1 MRRVSKGEFS
11 SAYEACPQQLEGDVR
26 VGGQD
31 HFYLETQGCL
41 VVPKGESN
49 EMDIFASTQCVDGT
63 QKMAAKALGVPA
75 NRISARVKR
84 IGEGEGS
91 YWCCPNCG
99 NFPPLQLQVVGL
111 EERNQDRFC
120 CLLLQL

>member
-1 MRRVSKGEFS
+1 MDSFFPAVQHVQKGEFS
-11 SAYEACPQQLEGDVR
+11 SAYAACPYQLEGDVR

-31 HFYLETQGCL
+31 HFYLETHGCL

-84 IGEGEGS
+84 IGEK
-91 YWCCPNCG
+91 
-99 NFPPLQLQVVGL
+99 L
-111 EERNQDRFC
+111 ERWKATW
-120 CLLLQL
+120 

>member
-1 MRRVSKGEFS
+1 MALGLFYVCVIQDAIAANSFFPTVRQVSKGEFT
-11 SAYEACPQQLEGDVR
+11 SAYEACPQQLEGEVK

-63 QKMAAKALGVPA
+63 QKMAAKALGVPS

-84 IGEGEGS
+84 IGEDGAT
-91 YWCCPNCG
+91 Y
-99 NFPPLQLQVVGL
+99 V
-111 EERNQDRFC
+111 
-120 CLLLQL
+120 

>member
-1 MRRVSKGEFS
+1 MHRVSKGDFS
-11 SAYEACPQQLEGDVR
+11 SVYQTCSHQLEGEVC

-31 HFYLETQGCL
+31 HFYLETHGCL

-63 QKMAAKALGVPA
+63 QRMAAKALGVPA

-84 IGEGEGS
+84 IGKQMVDG
-91 YWCCPNCG
+91 
-99 NFPPLQLQVVGL
+99 
-111 EERNQDRFC
+111 
-120 CLLLQL
+120 